1 MKFKVIVSILA
12 MITTPSACSDQNSA
26 SRVNPLLEEWNTPY
40 GIPPFEKIK
49 VSDYMPAF
57 SYAMEQHKAEIEAIV
72 ANPEPATFENTI
84 LALDNAG
91 EMLNNIS
98 NTFFLIAVA
107 DTNPEMQKVEVEIS
121 PLLTAH
127 SDEIMMNTGLFER
140 VKKVYNNRAVLDSL
154 QQRLTEKTFKEFER
168 SGANLSAE
176 KQAELSE
183 INRKLS
189 EATVKYSQN
198 LLAANAAYELVL
210 EEEQTKGLPS
220 TVKNVAREEA
230 KERGYNGKYLFTLA
244 RPSIFPF
251 LTYSTERDLRK
262 EIYTAYIERCN
273 GGEWDNTALISEILS
288 LRIRRAQL
296 LGYKSHAHY
305 VLDDVMA
312 KKPEAVYELLDELW
326 GPSLESAKREMAEM
340 KSMYYRDH
348 LSNDFEA
355 WDWWYYSEKVRK
367 QRYNLDDQ
375 AIRPYFSLENVRQG
389 VFTLCNRLYG
399 ITFTPINIAAYNKEC
414 STFKVEDVDGTLLG
428 VVIFDFHPRAS
439 KSGGAWCG
447 EFVSMSLK
455 DGKRVTPVVT
465 VVCNFTRPSGN
476 TPSLLSID
484 ETETFFHEFGHAL
497 HNLFAQVPYKGL
509 AGVERDFV
517 ELPSQIME
525 NWAME
530 PAMLKTYAIHHQT
543 GAVIPDNMIGRIQ
556 QSSLFNQGFMTT
568 ELLAASIIDMDVHT
582 LTSTEGLDIMAYEKK
597 MLEEKRGLIGQIAP
611 RYRLPYF
618 SHIFDGGYSSGYY
631 SYIWAEVLDKDA
643 YQAFVESGDLFDK
656 QTAARLRTLLA
667 AGGTKDG
674 MELYRDFRG
683 AEPSRLPLMVSRGF
697 MDPSVL
703 KPQEEEAIID
713 GTGIEEGSIPTTY
726 EQPAEGQIKLHK
738 NHNTNAIR
746 GGDKQTPGK
755 RTLTPAGKLKVK
767 TEKK

>member
-1 MKFKVIVSILA
+1 MKLRFILPLIA
-12 MITTPSACSDQNSA
+12 MVMTTIACNENNSA

-40 GIPPFEKIK
+40 GIPPFEKIR
-49 VSDYMPAF
+49 VEDYMPAF
-57 SYAMEQHKAEIEAIV
+57 QYAMEQHKAEIESIV
-72 ANPEPATFENTI
+72 ANPEAPTFQNTI

-91 EMLNNIS
+91 ELLNNIS

-107 DTNPEMQKVEVEIS
+107 DTNPQMQEVETEVT
-121 PLLTAH
+121 PLLTTH
-127 SDEIMMNTGLFER
+127 SDEIMMNAALFER
-140 VKKVYNNRAVLDSL
+140 VKKVYENRAGLEPL
-154 QQRLTEKTFKEFER
+154 QIRLTEKTFKDFER
-168 SGANLSAE
+168 SGANLPAD
-176 KQAELSE
+176 KQAELAE
-183 INRKLS
+183 INRQLS

-210 EEEQTKGLPS
+210 EESQTKGLPA
-220 TVKNVAREEA
+220 TVKNIAKTEA
-230 KERGYNGKYLFTLA
+230 KEKGYEGKYLFTLSRA
-244 RPSIFPF
+244 SIFPF
-251 LTYSTERDLRK
+251 LTYSTERELRK

-273 GGEWDNTALISEILS
+273 GGEWDNTGLIKDILS
-288 LRIRRAQL
+288 LRTRRAQL
-296 LGYKSHAHY
+296 LGYRSHADY

-312 KKPEAVYELLDELW
+312 KTPAAVYELLDELW
-326 GPSLESAKREMAEM
+326 GPSLESAQKELADMKVLMKREGKE
-340 KSMYYRDH
+340 SGD
-348 LSNDFEA
+348 LEA
-355 WDWWYYSEKVRK
+355 WDWWMYAEKVRK
-367 QRYNLDDQ
+367 QRYNLDEQ

-389 VFTLCNRLYG
+389 IFTLCNRLYG
-399 ITFTPINIAAYNKEC
+399 ITFTPINITAYNKEC

-447 EFVSMSLK
+447 EFISMSMK

-497 HNLFAQVPYKGL
+497 HNLFAQVPYRGL

-543 GAVIPDNMIGRIQ
+543 GAVIPDNLIDRIAK
-556 QSSLFNQGFMTT
+556 SSLFNQGFMTT
-568 ELLAASIIDMDVHT
+568 ELLAASLIDLDVHT
-582 LTSTEGLDIMAYEKK
+582 LTKTDGIDIMAYEKK
-597 MLEEKRGLIGQIAP
+597 MLETKRGLIKQIAP

-618 SHIFDGGYSSGYY
+618 SHIFDGGYSAGYY

-656 QTAARLRTLLA
+656 HTAARFRTLLSS
-667 AGGTKDG
+667 GGMKDG
-674 MELYRDFRG
+674 MDLYRDFRG

-703 KPQEEEAIID
+703 EVAKEEEPIID
-713 GTGIEEGSIPTTY
+713 GTGLDNGAETEEPERIESVIR
-726 EQPAEGQIKLHK
+726 HK
-738 NHNTNAIR
+738 NDNPLR
-746 GGDKQTPGK
+746 STPQLKGEAANK
-755 RTLTPAGKLKVK
+755 PINGKLLHGTPKGQ
-767 TEKK
+767 